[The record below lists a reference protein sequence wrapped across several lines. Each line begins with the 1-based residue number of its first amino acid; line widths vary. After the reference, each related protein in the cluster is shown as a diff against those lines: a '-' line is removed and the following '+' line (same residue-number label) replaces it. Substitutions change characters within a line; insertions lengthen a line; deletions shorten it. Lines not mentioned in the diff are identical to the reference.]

1 MNRAEQKSLS
11 VCRLHSNVGIQKKN
25 NERNKQYSVV
35 EGDTGD
41 GKQKNR
47 AGKGRSGDHGVGGS
61 VVEDGTSHGGPG
73 RPN

>member
-1 MNRAEQKSLS
+1 M
-11 VCRLHSNVGIQKKN
+11 GIQKKN

-47 AGKGRSGDHGVGGS
+47 GGKGRSEDHGGG
-61 VVEDGTSHGGPG
+61 GGG
-73 RPN
+73 VW